1 MKKILLT
8 LITVFTVNVAINAQ
22 AENYGAFKVDVMLG
36 YANPSSSTDAVK
48 GGLTFSIE
56 PKYNLTD
63 NIAVGLQLGST
74 ILTSSNS
81 AIGISALGNY
91 SLTGEYYLTDNK
103 VRPFAGLGAGL
114 YTFGDI
120 EITSGGQT
128 TKIPGG
134 DSQFGFAPRAGLQI
148 GHFRIAAEYNLVK
161 DSNFLALKIG
171 ATIGGGA
178 R

>member
-1 MKKILLT
+1 MKKVFLT
-8 LITVFTVNVAINAQ
+8 LITIFAVNSFASAQ
-22 AENYGAFKVDVMLG
+22 AESYGAFKVDVMFG
-36 YANPSSSTDAVK
+36 YANPASSTATAK
-48 GGLTFSIE
+48 GGITFSLE

-81 AIGISALGNY
+81 AVGIAALGNY
-91 SLTGEYYLTDNK
+91 SLTGEYYFTENR
-103 VRPFAGLGAGL
+103 VRPFAGIGAGL
-114 YTFGDI
+114 YKFGDI

-128 TKIPGG
+128 QTISGG
-134 DSQFGFAPRAGLQI
+134 GSVFGFAPRAGLQI

-171 ATIGGGA
+171 ATIGGGS

>member
-1 MKKILLT
+1 MKKVLLT
-8 LITVFTVNVAINAQ
+8 LITIFVINGVASAQ
-22 AENYGAFKVDVMLG
+22 AESYGAFKVDVMLG
-36 YANPSSSTDAVK
+36 YANPASSSGTVN

-81 AIGISALGNY
+81 AIGIAALGNY
-91 SLTGEYYLTDNK
+91 SLTGEYYFTGNK
-103 VRPFAGLGAGL
+103 VRPFAGVGAGL
-114 YTFGDI
+114 YKFGDI

-128 TKIPGG
+128 QTIPGG
-134 DSQFGFAPRAGLQI
+134 GSVFGFAPRAGVQI

-171 ATIGGGA
+171 ATIGGGS